1 MIDDATG
8 GQDEP
13 KRAVA
18 SRRRGLGKGLGAIL
32 PSVARAEERPSRS
45 DELTDLPNR
54 AVLDERFEQA
64 MARCVEDGAPLAV
77 LVVALDDF
85 GAVNVSFG
93 HHVGDELLQDAAARL
108 SAARRKSDTVARFAG
123 DEFVVVCPYIAT
135 AELACE
141 MAARI
146 LEDLARPSSVEGV
159 EHELSASIGVVFT
172 SPRDAPDGAQS
183 FETLLGDASLAM
195 RRAKE
200 AGGASWRLFDPS
212 MRRHVAVRSQN
223 RQDLRAAMEEGRLV
237 LEYEPIVHLETGVA
251 VGDSAL
257 LGWRQPAPEVDDSR
271 TLLDLVEEA
280 GLAVPIGTW
289 MLDQALMDLSTR
301 NDRAK
306 LPANF
311 RVWVKLAPSLLADP
325 ALVVVVDELTAK
337 HRVSPSVLGL
347 DIREPTPAT
356 LGSTEATLRELD
368 DRDVAVALDDFGA
381 GPSNLALLQRLPIAG
396 LKLAPA
402 LVSALGATAVAP
414 VPAPDAAAVAPGPA
428 ADAARDADAAPATDR
443 DSDVLAPD
451 SDRDADVLAPD
462 SDRDAGRDDDLGTGA
477 AALVHGLIELGRA
490 LELTVVAQG
499 VESEAQVATLRDL
512 GCGYAQGPI
521 LGHDAVPVPRGTT
534 HPEESAEPESLWA
547 TGTMSTEP

>member
-1 MIDDATG
+1 LIDDATG

-64 MARCVEDGAPLAV
+64 VARCAEDGAPLAV

-85 GAVNVSFG
+85 GAVNESFG
-93 HHVGDELLQDAAARL
+93 HRVGDELLQDAAARL
-108 SAARRKSDTVARFAG
+108 SGARRRSDTVARFAG
-123 DEFVVVCPYIAT
+123 DEFVVVCPYIAS

-141 MAARI
+141 MAAHI
-146 LEDLARPSSVEGV
+146 LEDLGRPSSVEGV

-172 SPRDAPDGAQS
+172 SPRDAPEGAQS
-183 FETLLGDASLAM
+183 LETLLGDASLAM

-212 MRRHVAVRSQN
+212 MRQHVAVRSQN

-306 LPANF
+306 LPAHF

-337 HRVSPSVLGL
+337 HRLSPSVLGL

-368 DRDVAVALDDFGA
+368 DRHVAVALDDFGA

-402 LVSALGATAVAP
+402 LVSALGA
-414 VPAPDAAAVAPGPA
+414 AAGDPGPA
-428 ADAARDADAAPATDR
+428 PDADAAPDAGPAPDADQPPDGDR
-443 DSDVLAPD
+443 ASEVLAPD
-451 SDRDADVLAPD
+451 SDRA
-462 SDRDAGRDDDLGTGA
+462 AGPDDDLSSGA

-521 LGHDAVPVPRGTT
+521 LGHDAVPVPRDTT
-534 HPEESAEPESLWA
+534 HPEEATEPESLWA
-547 TGTMSTEP
+547 PGTLSTEP

>member
-13 KRAVA
+13 KRPVG

-32 PSVARAEERPSRS
+32 PSVERAEKPPARS

-64 MARCVEDGAPLAV
+64 MAQCAEDGASLAV

-85 GAVNVSFG
+85 GAVNESFG
-93 HHVGDELLQDAAARL
+93 HRVGDELLQDAAARL
-108 SAARRKSDTVARFAG
+108 SASRRKSDTVARFAG
-123 DEFVVVCPYIAT
+123 DEFVVVCPYVAS

-141 MAARI
+141 IAARI
-146 LEDLARPSSVEGV
+146 LEDLGRPSAVEGV
-159 EHELSASIGVVFT
+159 EHELSASIGVVVT
-172 SPRDAPDGAQS
+172 SPWDDAGSTQS

-200 AGGASWRLFDPS
+200 AGGASWMLFEPS
-212 MRRHVAVRSQN
+212 MRQHVDVRSQN

-289 MLDQALMDLSTR
+289 MLDQALMDLSAR
-301 NDRAK
+301 NDRSG

-325 ALVVVVDELTAK
+325 ALVDVVDELTAK

-347 DIREPTPAT
+347 DIREPSAIT
-356 LGSTEATLRELD
+356 LGPTETTLRELD
-368 DRDVAVALDDFGA
+368 DRDVAVALDDFGV
-381 GPSNLALLQRLPIAG
+381 GPSNLSLLQRLPIGG

-402 LVSALGATAVAP
+402 LVSALGATPVA
-414 VPAPDAAAVAPGPA
+414 PAPDAPSPPGA
-428 ADAARDADAAPATDR
+428 DSDAAT
-443 DSDVLAPD
+443 SSGPD
-451 SDRDADVLAPD
+451 ESIGQGGD
-462 SDRDAGRDDDLGTGA
+462 
-477 AALVHGLIELGRA
+477 ALVHGLIELGRA

-499 VESEAQVATLRDL
+499 VESEAQVATLRTL
-512 GCGYAQGPI
+512 GCGYAQGRFF
-521 LGHDAVPVPRGTT
+521 GHGVLPDRDEATDPDDTVPPEDTID
-534 HPEESAEPESLWA
+534 PEEAIDPDSTVQREATLQRESLWA
-547 TGTMSTEP
+547 PGTMSAGP

>member
-85 GAVNVSFG
+85 GAVNESFG

-123 DEFVVVCPYIAT
+123 DEFVVVCPYIAS

-146 LEDLARPSSVEGV
+146 LEDLGRPSSVEGV

-172 SPRDAPDGAQS
+172 SPRDAPDGGQS

-212 MRRHVAVRSQN
+212 MRQHVAVRSQN

-237 LEYEPIVHLETGVA
+237 LEYEPIVHLETGVV

-306 LPANF
+306 LPAHF

-347 DIREPTPAT
+347 DIREPSSAT

-381 GPSNLALLQRLPIAG
+381 GPSNLALLQRLSIAG

-402 LVSALGATAVAP
+402 LVSALGAAT
-414 VPAPDAAAVAPGPA
+414 VAPGPA
-428 ADAARDADAAPATDR
+428 ADAAPAPDADADAASAADADAAPAADADAVPDADR
-443 DSDVLAPD
+443 ASGVLAPD
-451 SDRDADVLAPD
+451 SDP
-462 SDRDAGRDDDLGTGA
+462 DAGPDHDLGAGA

-534 HPEESAEPESLWA
+534 HPEEAAEPESLWA
-547 TGTMSTEP
+547 PGTLSTEP

>member
-1 MIDDATG
+1 
-8 GQDEP
+8 
-13 KRAVA
+13 
-18 SRRRGLGKGLGAIL
+18 
-32 PSVARAEERPSRS
+32 
-45 DELTDLPNR
+45 
-54 AVLDERFEQA
+54 
-64 MARCVEDGAPLAV
+64 
-77 LVVALDDF
+77 
-85 GAVNVSFG
+85 
-93 HHVGDELLQDAAARL
+93 
-108 SAARRKSDTVARFAG
+108 
-123 DEFVVVCPYIAT
+123 
-135 AELACE
+135 
-141 MAARI
+141 
-146 LEDLARPSSVEGV
+146 
-159 EHELSASIGVVFT
+159 
-172 SPRDAPDGAQS
+172 
-183 FETLLGDASLAM
+183 
-195 RRAKE
+195 
-200 AGGASWRLFDPS
+200 
-212 MRRHVAVRSQN
+212 
-223 RQDLRAAMEEGRLV
+223 
-237 LEYEPIVHLETGVA
+237 
-251 VGDSAL
+251 
-257 LGWRQPAPEVDDSR
+257 
-271 TLLDLVEEA
+271 
-280 GLAVPIGTW
+280 
-289 MLDQALMDLSTR
+289 
-301 NDRAK
+301 
-306 LPANF
+306 
-311 RVWVKLAPSLLADP
+311 LAPSLLADP

-428 ADAARDADAAPATDR
+428 ADAAAVAPGPAADAARDADAAPAT
-443 DSDVLAPD
+443 
-451 SDRDADVLAPD
+451 DADVLAPD